1 MYSNIVHYSLY
12 KLQHQKT
19 LLNII
24 KFNVFDTI
32 ACFVH
37 TCKIYNLKRNTT
49 TGLHHNLHIVVL
61 LITFSILISAM
72 KLQYIRLGRN
82 SLQKYLITNT
92 NTLKKKTN
100 TNINTVYNIVFEI

>member
-32 ACFVH
+32 ACFAR
-37 TCKIYNLKRNTT
+37 TCKIYNLKRDTT
-49 TGLHHNLHIVVL
+49 TGLHHNLHIVIL
-61 LITFSILISAM
+61 LISFSILNVFGYETAIHQTWM
-72 KLQYIRLGRN
+72 KYIAKVFNNKYKYFEKNKYKYKYCLQYYI
-82 SLQKYLITNT
+82 
-92 NTLKKKTN
+92 
-100 TNINTVYNIVFEI
+100 